1 MALGTRALW
10 TRAAVTYHARLSLNS
25 SKRVW
30 PVRTAWTLGIS
41 VVVVLFVR
49 TFVGDVYHVDSG
61 SMEPTLWGAEGGGEW
76 LFVRYTDARPG
87 RQDLVVAKRVGDDA
101 PIVKRVLGLPGE
113 SVQVSGGDV
122 LVNGKR
128 LAAKEPRPPWILLV
142 DMDSGPFVE
151 RFPVAASQ
159 RGVWTLRAGVAE
171 LDARRVPADANLG
184 LLFLQPDALYDDYL
198 GPDGERVRGSRRAG
212 DARIELDVLVQDVN
226 SQLRVGL
233 AEEGDLFQA
242 IMRPS
247 ADGRCTLSITRRNS
261 EADRA
266 VELAKAS
273 TNWPL
278 DVAHHVMFQNRDNTL
293 RVEIDGVEVLSAT
306 YHENAIILPGDQRP
320 DYLSRA
326 WFGGDRGHFEFRGV
340 RVLRDFAYTD
350 RGAFGIDAPLDL
362 GPDDY
367 FLLGDHSAQSRDSR
381 EMGPVRAQDLIGRP
395 VAVVWPPS
403 RWRMLRPTEK
413 GS

>member
-10 TRAAVTYHARLSLNS
+10 TRAAVTYHARLTVNS
-25 SKRVW
+25 SKRAW

-41 VVVVLFVR
+41 VVALLFVR
-49 TFVGDVYHVDSG
+49 TFVGDVYHVDSA

-76 LFVRYTDARPG
+76 LFVRYTDARPE
-87 RQDLVVAKRVGDDA
+87 RQDLVVAKRAGDDA

-128 LAAKEPRPPWILLV
+128 LAATEPRPPWILLV

-159 RGVWTLRAGVAE
+159 RGVWTLRTGAAD
-171 LDARRVPADANLG
+171 LDARHVPTDANLG

-198 GPDGERVRGSRRAG
+198 GPDGERVRGTRRAG
-212 DARIELDVLVQDVN
+212 DARIELDALVRDAD

-242 IMRPS
+242 IVRPS
-247 ADGRCTLSITRRNS
+247 PDGRCAVSITRRNS

-266 VELAKAS
+266 VELAQTTTS
-273 TNWPL
+273 WTL
-278 DVAHHVMFQNRDNTL
+278 DVAHHIVFQNRDNTL
-293 RVEIDGVEVLSAT
+293 RVELDGALVLSAS
-306 YHENAIILPGDQRP
+306 YHENAIIPPGDQRP

-326 WFGGDRGHFEFRGV
+326 WFGGDRGRFEFRSV

-350 RGAFGIDAPLDL
+350 RGTFGIGAPLDL

-367 FLLGDHSAQSRDSR
+367 YLLGDHSPQSRDSR

-395 VAVVWPPS
+395 VAVVWPPE
-403 RWRMLRPTEK
+403 RWRMLRATET